1 MPKITEIDL
10 LFLKN
15 YLRVDYNEDDNL
27 INLFFLSAKSY
38 IEKYIGKKFSEM
50 ETDQIPYEYTIACL
64 GLISHWYENRSI
76 TTEETL
82 KDIPI
87 GFEKLLDMT
96 SINF

>member
-1 MPKITEIDL
+1 MKITELDL
-10 LFLKN
+10 DTVKQHLVVE
-15 YLRVDYNEDDNL
+15 YDEDDAL